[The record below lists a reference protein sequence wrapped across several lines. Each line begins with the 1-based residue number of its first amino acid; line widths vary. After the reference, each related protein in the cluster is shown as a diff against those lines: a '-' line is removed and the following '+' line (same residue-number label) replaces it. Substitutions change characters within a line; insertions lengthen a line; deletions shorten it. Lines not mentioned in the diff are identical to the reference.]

1 MDILVSPIGL
11 SMLVLVIPDLEGMGR
26 AVVVFSDP
34 ARRCVRFWR
43 RGRLMNRIR
52 PPPRPP

>member
-11 SMLVLVIPDLEGMGR
+11 SMLVVVVLCLEGMGR
-26 AVVVFSDP
+26 AVCVFRGQPNSWGGLWN
-34 ARRCVRFWR
+34 RRDFVI
-43 RGRLMNRIR
+43 RIR